1 MEQLRD
7 SIIQRGMETVPIR
20 LLFSFK
26 VEVGAMASHLNM
38 LQTIATEDLKQGSA
52 LLPILMMFGIKGV
65 ASLVTSILT

>member
-7 SIIQRGMETVPIR
+7 SIIQRGLEKVPIR
-20 LLFSFK
+20 LLFSLM

-38 LQTIATEDLKQGSA
+38 LLTIATKDLKQGSA

-65 ASLVTSILT
+65 SSLVT